1 MPTASAISPQ
11 IQKEFAVALGAQDRR
26 RDLSGNFVPALLSKL
41 PELAEDPAM
50 LFSIAHHATLPRRPL
65 PNLELRLTQRHPLA
79 RWAEQL
85 ADAGHD
91 EPQGDEGDV
100 DHGQVR
106 GDRQSLQM
114 PDVDPL
120 QHDDPWV
127 LAKTPGKLPV
137 ADVDGDP
144 ARGPRWQKDCGKAPG
159 RRPDIEADSSR
170 RVDAE
175 GIEGRRELVAPPTDI
190 GLDVIQ
196 VDADGGIDHLVRAVG
211 HRSRHAHQAGAHHR
225 LGALPRRHE
234 PLGDEGL
241 VQADAAL
248 NHQRHI
254 PSPTIIPSRAPAITS
269 IGVWPSSSR
278 SRSWRMP
285 WCAMKRSSISR
296 LRIMACWPAARRTPV
311 ASYMTTL
318 AKIKHTAKSGDCTP
332 SSRPMIV
339 VRETTSALCELGI
352 PPAVASLRTLNR
364 CSRTESMITLA
375 TWAIAQAIKGT
386 TKYGFRRSV
395 TEPVEDRRPAPA
407 LSIAARRRRAAGHN
421 VVPARDRARRCAPTR
436 PGRPAPCRAAE
447 PFVPA
452 RRRPSRNPSDRSQP
466 FPSPF
471 AAGWWRISASA
482 AIRPR
487 MPFTNLPESGPPKV
501 FASSIDSLMAALR

>member
-26 RDLSGNFVPALLSKL
+26 RDLSGNLVPALLGEL
-41 PELAEDPAM
+41 LDLAEDPAM
-50 LFSIAHHATLPRRPL
+50 LFSIAHDASLPHRAL
-65 PNLELRLTQRHPLA
+65 PNLELRLDQRHHLA

-85 ADAGHD
+85 ADARQH

-100 DHGQVR
+100 DHGQVC
-106 GDRQSLQM
+106 GDWQSVQM
-114 PDVDPL
+114 ADVDPL
-120 QHDDPWV
+120 QDGDPWV
-127 LAKTPGKLPV
+127 LAKTPGQLPV
-137 ADVDGDP
+137 ADVDSDH
-144 ARGPRWQKDCGKAPG
+144 ARGAPLQQEVGKAPG
-159 RRPDIEADSSR
+159 RRSDVEADPSR

-175 GIEGRRELVAPPTDI
+175 GIEGGRELVAPPTDI
-190 GLDVIQ
+190 GLDAIQ

-254 PSPTIIPSRAPAITS
+254 PSPTIIPSSAPAITS

-278 SRSWRMP
+278 SRSCRRP

-296 LRIMACWPAARRTPV
+296 FRIIACWPAARRTPV

-318 AKIKHTAKSGDCTP
+318 AKIRQTAKSGDCTP
-332 SSRPMIV
+332 SRRPTIAASK
-339 VRETTSALCELGI
+339 TTSALWGVGI

-364 CSRTESMITLA
+364 CSRTE
-375 TWAIAQAIKGT
+375 
-386 TKYGFRRSV
+386 
-395 TEPVEDRRPAPA
+395 
-407 LSIAARRRRAAGHN
+407 
-421 VVPARDRARRCAPTR
+421 
-436 PGRPAPCRAAE
+436 
-447 PFVPA
+447 
-452 RRRPSRNPSDRSQP
+452 
-466 FPSPF
+466 
-471 AAGWWRISASA
+471 
-482 AIRPR
+482 
-487 MPFTNLPESGPPKV
+487 
-501 FASSIDSLMAALR
+501 

>member
-278 SRSWRMP
+278 SRSWRSLS
-285 WCAMKRSSISR
+285 CAMNRSSISR

-318 AKIKHTAKSGDCTP
+318 AKIKQTAKIADCTP
-332 SSRPMIV
+332 SRRPTIV

-352 PPAVASLRTLNR
+352 PPAVAKRRTLNR
-364 CSRTESMITLA
+364 CSRTESKMTFA
-375 TWAIAQAIKGT
+375 TWAIPQAIRGT
-386 TKYGFRRSV
+386 TKYGFRSSV
-395 TEPVEDRRPAPA
+395 TDPVDARRWAPVLSVGARRHRAGGRSAAPAP
-407 LSIAARRRRAAGHN
+407 G
-421 VVPARDRARRCAPTR
+421 RARSCAPTPR
-436 PGRPAPCRAAE
+436 DPPAPSPVAE
-447 PFVPA
+447 PFAPA
-452 RRRPSRNPSDRSQP
+452 RRRPSRNPSGRRLRLTSRGP
-466 FPSPF
+466 LGLAVGRVP
-471 AAGWWRISASA
+471 AGLCGR
-482 AIRPR
+482 
-487 MPFTNLPESGPPKV
+487 
-501 FASSIDSLMAALR
+501 